1 MAIWTDSGSLQR
13 IKEEN
18 EYHMKSKIFSDK
30 FFNSQL
36 WKLAVPIMIQS
47 LMLASQIQFIQNMII
62 SSVTAAV
69 SILGAQYWG
78 KKDKKTIGRI
88 FCLSVRFCFCHRL
101 YFSWAVYVYRNI

>member
-13 IKEEN
+13 IKEEK

-47 LMLASQIQFIQNMII
+47 LMLV
-62 SSVTAAV
+62 SVAAV
-69 SILGAQYWG
+69 DVFMLGCVDQNFLSECKALFFV
-78 KKDKKTIGRI
+78 IVCI
-88 FCLSVRFCFCHRL
+88 FTGL
-101 YFSWAVYVYRNI
+101 YMCTGTSDGVVYE

>member
-1 MAIWTDSGSLQR
+1 
-13 IKEEN
+13 
-18 EYHMKSKIFSDK
+18 MKSRIFSDK

-47 LMLASQIQFIQNMII
+47 LMLASVAAADAFMLGGVDQNSMSAVSLASQIQFIQNMII

-78 KKDKKTIGRI
+78 KKDKKTIG
-88 FCLSVRFCFCHRL
+88 
-101 YFSWAVYVYRNI
+101 